1 MTMQPD
7 DMPDASVPVPLSPD
21 LELRPRNKKPASVRQ
36 LLTPLVER
44 FAEDLVEASASLR
57 RLAREAHEANDRVVE
72 AALRAKI
79 ADQAMTLL
87 RLCRDDS
94 PSGPREIRSQ
104 RDLPDLRKLSPET
117 RRRLDEVLKAVEDE
131 VGPDWC

>member
-1 MTMQPD
+1 MQPD
-7 DMPDASVPVPLSPD
+7 DTTDASVSVPLSFN
-21 LELRPRNKKPASVRQ
+21 LELRPRNRKLTDVRQ
-36 LLTPLVER
+36 LLAPLVEQ

-57 RLAREAHEANDRVVE
+57 RLARDAHAANDRVAE

-79 ADQAMTLL
+79 ADQAMALL

-104 RDLPDLRKLSPET
+104 SDCTDISKLSPET
-117 RRRLDEVLKAVEDE
+117 RRRLKEVFGTVENAD
-131 VGPDWC
+131 GPE